1 MISIIQNAQE
11 CLTVQEELNVKVG
24 DEVLYCSSPF
34 YGYEVIATV
43 IKITPTGRIRINKTD
58 SQFDKYGNQMGEC
71 SFYGRGHIYLLTEE
85 KREHLFQ
92 ENEISKCKRI
102 FEKMK
107 NNLTYA
113 QAKDILNILSGGNK
127 NG

>member
-1 MISIIQNAQE
+1 MNK
-11 CLTVQEELNVKVG
+11 ELKVKVG
-24 DEVLYCSSPF
+24 DEVLYCAPSF
-34 YGYEVIATV
+34 YSHETIATV
-43 IKITPTGRIRINKTD
+43 TKVTPTGRIRIDK
-58 SQFDKYGNQMGEC
+58 SHAQFDKYGRQMGEP
-71 SFYGRGHIYLLTEE
+71 SLYGRGHIYLLTEE

-92 ENEISKCKRI
+92 ENEISKCKRM

-113 QAKDILNILSGGNK
+113 QAKDILNVLSGGNK

>member
-1 MISIIQNAQE
+1 MISIIQNAKE

-58 SQFDKYGNQMGEC
+58 
-71 SFYGRGHIYLLTEE
+71 
-85 KREHLFQ
+85 
-92 ENEISKCKRI
+92 
-102 FEKMK
+102 
-107 NNLTYA
+107 
-113 QAKDILNILSGGNK
+113 
-127 NG
+127 